1 MRVRKTE
8 NAELRVNRSMRKNEK
23 LLSRATG
30 GWSAILLNTAGY
42 AAAAAFCVVSIGAN
56 LRYGISLGH
65 EPVDKSLYAAASV
78 AADAFKIMLPLV
90 MLRLWARRHLVMSL
104 ASLALWLG
112 CVGWSLSSAVGFAL
126 ASRSEAV
133 AERAATAQTRN
144 GWEATVERAETQ
156 LSTLG
161 RHRPVAV
168 IRAELEGATAPPL
181 VWQRT
186 KECTE
191 VTHPESRSLCAP
203 VLRLR
208 QELAAAEAAERL
220 EGHLVAG
227 REQLAALPVAGLSA
241 DPQAS
246 ALARL
251 AGLDEVAVRTGLAL
265 LLAMLVEAGS
275 ALGFTL
281 LGLANVS
288 QPTALNTVTRPAQ
301 APTRRSAAPPR
312 PSTSDGALERW
323 VLTRLDVD
331 PGAEIPARA
340 AYDDFCRWARTQRI
354 EPCSETR
361 FGTDFTFRVGD
372 LGGRKV
378 KRRDRAYYV
387 GVALS
392 EAQTPALLKVAA

>member
-1 MRVRKTE
+1 
-8 NAELRVNRSMRKNEK
+8 MRKNEK
-23 LLSRATG
+23 LLSSATG
-30 GWSAILLNTAGY
+30 CWSASLLNTAGY
-42 AAAAAFCVVSIGAN
+42 AAATAFCVVSIGAN
-56 LRYGISLGH
+56 FRYGISLGD
-65 EPVDKSLYAAASV
+65 EPFDKSLYAAASV

-90 MLRLWARRHLVMSL
+90 TLRLWARHHLVMSL
-104 ASLALWLG
+104 VSLAFWLG

-161 RHRPVAV
+161 GHRPPAV
-168 IRAELEGATAPPL
+168 IRAELNGVTTPPL
-181 VWQRT
+181 VWHRT

-191 VTHPESRSLCAP
+191 ATLAESRTLCGP

-227 REQLAALPVAGLSA
+227 REQLAALPVAGLDA

-251 AGLDEVAVRTGLAL
+251 AGLDEAAIRTGLAL

-288 QPTALNTVTRPAQ
+288 HPTVPNTVARPVR
-301 APTRRSAAPPR
+301 APPLRRCVHPPR
-312 PSTSDGALERW
+312 PSTSDGAIKRW
-323 VLTRLDVD
+323 GLTRLDVD

-340 AYDDFCRWARTQRI
+340 AYHDFCCWARTERI

-361 FGTDFTFRVGD
+361 FGKEFTFRIID

-387 GVALS
+387 GVALIG
-392 EAQTPALLKVAA
+392 AQPLALLKVAA

>member
-1 MRVRKTE
+1 
-8 NAELRVNRSMRKNEK
+8 MRKNEK
-23 LLSRATG
+23 LLSKATG
-30 GWSAILLNTAGY
+30 CWSAILLNTAGY
-42 AAAAAFCVVSIGAN
+42 AAATAFCVVSIGAN
-56 LRYGISLGH
+56 FRYGISLGD
-65 EPVDKSLYAAASV
+65 EPFDKSLYAAASV

-90 MLRLWARRHLVMSL
+90 MLRLWARRHLVLSL

-126 ASRSEAV
+126 ASRSQAV
-133 AERAATAQTRN
+133 AERAATAQTRD

-161 RHRPVAV
+161 RHRPVGV
-168 IRAELEGATAPPL
+168 IRAELKRDTTPPL
-181 VWQRT
+181 VWHRT

-191 VTHPESRSLCAP
+191 ATLAESRALCGP

-208 QELAAAEAAERL
+208 EELAAAEAAERL

-227 REQLAALPVAGLSA
+227 REQLAAMPVAGLTA

-251 AGLDEVAVRTGLAL
+251 AGLDEATVRTGLAL
-265 LLAMLVEAGS
+265 LLAMLIEADS
-275 ALGFTL
+275 ALGFAL
-281 LGLANVS
+281 LGLANVTHPAAPNAVARS
-288 QPTALNTVTRPAQ
+288 AQ
-301 APTRRSAAPPR
+301 APPTRRRAGPPR
-312 PSTSDGALERW
+312 PTTSDGAIKRW
-323 VLTRLDVD
+323 SLTRLAVD
-331 PGAEIPARA
+331 PGVEIPARA

-361 FGTDFTFRVGD
+361 FGTEFTFRVRD

-387 GVALS
+387 GVALK
-392 EAQTPALLKVAA
+392 EAQTAALIKVAA

>member
-1 MRVRKTE
+1 
-8 NAELRVNRSMRKNEK
+8 MRKNEK
-23 LLSRATG
+23 LLSRTTG
-30 GWSAILLNTAGY
+30 CWSAILLNTAGY
-42 AAAAAFCVVSIGAN
+42 AAAIAFCVVSLGAN
-56 LRYGISLGH
+56 FRYGISLGD
-65 EPVDKSLYAAASV
+65 EPFDKSLYAAASV

-90 MLRLWARRHLVMSL
+90 MMQLWARRHLVLSL

-168 IRAELEGATAPPL
+168 IRAELKGATTSPL

-191 VTHPESRSLCAP
+191 ATLAESRALCGP
-203 VLRLR
+203 VLGLR

-227 REQLAALPVAGLSA
+227 REQLAALPVAGLTA

-246 ALARL
+246 ELARL
-251 AGLDEVAVRTGLAL
+251 AGLDEGTVRTVLAL
-265 LLAMLVEAGS
+265 LLALLIEAGS
-275 ALGFTL
+275 ALGFML
-281 LGLANVS
+281 LGLANVTH
-288 QPTALNTVTRPAQ
+288 PAAPKEVARPAQ
-301 APTRRSAAPPR
+301 APPTRRRAGPPR
-312 PSTSDGALERW
+312 PTTCDGAIKRW
-323 VLTRLDVD
+323 GVTRLDVD
-331 PGAEIPARA
+331 PGVEIPARA

-361 FGTDFTFRVGD
+361 FGTEFTFRVGD

-387 GVALS
+387 GVALK
-392 EAQTPALLKVAA
+392 EAQTAALIKVAA